1 MDPRVTSAIISG
13 GAGLLGNLFGIGR
26 GGRETRRNKELMK
39 YQNEMNLAFWNK
51 QNEYNRPIN
60 QMKRFKEAGLN
71 PALMYGQGNPGN
83 AGNLQSANYT
93 PHKETP
99 VDTSLLQNA
108 GLIASQIDA
117 IKTDIKGKELDILER
132 GGTPKERRAIYQET
146 IRDMKLKNAQ
156 TKAQTVLLGIDK
168 QLKTGQKI
176 LQNEDI
182 KLAKKGIYSN
192 ATQTVLNA
200 LDLDLTTPEGKE
212 HAQLVIYGLIGSKI
226 FNNLAGPLRDLLS
239 SVLNPKKPGKKVTT
253 KTKGKQTGKNTYEW
267 HPSNGKIKIPF
278 GKKN

>member
-1 MDPRVTSAIISG
+1 MDPLVTSSIISG

-117 IKTDIKGKELDILER
+117 IKTDVKGKELDILER
-132 GGTPKERRAIYQET
+132 GGTPKQRQAVYQET

-156 TKAQTVLLGIDK
+156 TRAQNALLGLDRQI
-168 QLKTGQKI
+168 KTGQLR
-176 LQNEDI
+176 LQKKDI
-182 KLAKKGIYSN
+182 DLAEKGIYTN
-192 ATQTVLNA
+192 AMQTVIDA
-200 LDLDLTTPEGKE
+200 LDLNLKTKDGKE
-212 HAQLVIYGLIGSKI
+212 KAKFIIYGLLGSQMAG
-226 FNNLAGPLRDLLS
+226 NLAGALFKGVGALGKSAKGTKTVTRG
-239 SVLNPKKPGKKVTT
+239 VKNGKPFREIKVT
-253 KTKGKQTGKNTYEW
+253 KPFKN
-267 HPSNGKIKIPF
+267 
-278 GKKN
+278 